1 MRSSR
6 TSDYRDAVPFER
18 EPPPIRGLPTHA
30 HRDPGLREH
39 EQPGK
44 PACPPR
50 RRIVA
55 EPTWEQKMLD
65 ATIDYYVE
73 GWKAYDAGAAFEDSP
88 RPGHRCSTFN
98 PDRAQPQWENGW
110 LDRQEEVAKENLK
123 AAALAALRSRSMS
136 RKGAA

>member
-6 TSDYRDAVPFER
+6 TSDYRDASFYER
-18 EPPPIRGLPTHA
+18 DEIAIPTHA

-50 RRIVA
+50 RRIVS

-65 ATIDYYVE
+65 ATVDYYIE
-73 GWKAYDAGAAFEDSP
+73 GWKAYDAGTAFEDSP
-88 RPGHRCSTFN
+88 RPLRDRRTTFS
-98 PDRAQPQWENGW
+98 PDQPQPQWELGW
-110 LDRQEEVAKENLK
+110 LDRQEHVAKENLK